1 MTVDK
6 LAINDYQLEE
16 VGHSNTTAA
25 TQLGPRSVL
34 RLEIQVSCDWSSC
47 CRPLIGWLLQ
57 LRRTLGAHLLRTY
70 CPLVLIVASSWLSF
84 WLVSTPA
91 GTAQYS
97 TVQYSTVHYS
107 TIQYSAVQFMKKY

>member
-6 LAINDYQLEE
+6 LAINDYQLEA
-16 VGHSNTTAA
+16 VSHSNTTAA

-34 RLEIQVSCDWSSC
+34 RLEIQVGCDWSSC

-91 GTAQYS
+91 GRCS
-97 TVQYSTVHYS
+97 TL
-107 TIQYSAVQFMKKY
+107 